1 MKSMAFSKAGCL
13 CIMQLRCLNMSPQ
26 DMYPYLRLYGN
37 SVSRMWTSV
46 IKKKC
51 RLKNTILINIYQFL
65 SSGRGKH
72 IVSSYLTLA
81 GIYKFILQ
89 AASFFFLSSS
99 CFFFHADTHHGRVLL
114 YINCSFTTL
123 APLMFGVDHFLLW
136 SCPRP
141 CRLSRSIPGLYQ
153 LGARETV
160 PLTPRHLQTSSNAEE
175 GTRSS
180 LTGNHC
186 SRCGNIF
193 KSFWC

>member
-1 MKSMAFSKAGCL
+1 MDFS
-13 CIMQLRCLNMSPQ
+13 N
-26 DMYPYLRLYGN
+26 
-37 SVSRMWTSV
+37 
-46 IKKKC
+46 KKKC

-141 CRLSRSIPGLYQ
+141 CRRSRSIPGLYQ
-153 LGARETV
+153 LGARENV